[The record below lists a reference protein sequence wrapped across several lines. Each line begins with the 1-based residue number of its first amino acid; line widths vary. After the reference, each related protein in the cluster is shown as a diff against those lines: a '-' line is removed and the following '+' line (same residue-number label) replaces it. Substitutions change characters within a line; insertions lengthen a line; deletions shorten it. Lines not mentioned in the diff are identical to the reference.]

1 MAFADPVIF
10 TKNDAEIRH
19 VCPAIFIIPDPM
31 PVKYISSPD
40 SESAFEMTMELDEAP
55 EITAVT
61 TPLES
66 ISAKYALKLEPPDK
80 GMLPKVM
87 FPE

>member
-1 MAFADPVIF
+1 
-10 TKNDAEIRH
+10 
-19 VCPAIFIIPDPM
+19 
-31 PVKYISSPD
+31 
-40 SESAFEMTMELDEAP
+40 MELDEKP
-55 EITAVT
+55 GITDAT

-80 GMLPKVM
+80 GMVPKVM